1 MSWVSEG
8 KVPCKSRDQTKNV
21 QVSEQILQH
30 ETPGQCKS
38 EKAER
43 TVREGSKGGKPSC
56 HINGYMA

>member
-8 KVPCKSRDQTKNV
+8 SVLCKCRDQIKNV
-21 QVSEQILQH
+21 QVSEQTLQH

-43 TVREGSKGGKPSC
+43 AVRECSKGGKPVT
-56 HINGYMA
+56 